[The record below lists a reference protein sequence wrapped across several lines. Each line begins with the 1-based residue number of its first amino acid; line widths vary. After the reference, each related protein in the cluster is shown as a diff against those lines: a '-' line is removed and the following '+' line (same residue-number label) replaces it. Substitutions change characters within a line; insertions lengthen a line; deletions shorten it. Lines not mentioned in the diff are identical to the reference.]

1 MLKQS
6 IGSAI
11 ANSFGSL
18 PLFDS
23 PIIAADGIFKYIE
36 GVMSIKWGW
45 CDRIILN
52 ELSYKYQ
59 NS

>member
-1 MLKQS
+1 
-6 IGSAI
+6 
-11 ANSFGSL
+11 
-18 PLFDS
+18 
-23 PIIAADGIFKYIE
+23 
-36 GVMSIKWGW
+36 VMSIKWGW